1 MRILISAGEASGEMY
16 GAGLLEALRGM
27 AKARPE
33 LGETECFGLGGERMR
48 AAGCETVVD
57 AKDVAVVG
65 IFEVLSHLPTIY
77 SRFHKLVREAER
89 RKPDVAVLIDFPD
102 FNFRL
107 AKELHKRGI
116 PVVYYVSPQLW
127 AWRPK
132 RIELVKKYV
141 RKMLV
146 IFPFEEPWYR
156 ERGVEAEFVGH
167 PLGELKLQVPSPTA
181 PPYPLESPDKDRA
194 QATKPQIALLPGS
207 RKKEI
212 GFNLPVLLDVA
223 AKLGHEFSFVLPLA
237 STVDDTF
244 LYEIVRKQ
252 WGVGDS
258 PAEIIITRDARAAL
272 ASSRAAVVAS
282 GTATVEASVIGTPFV
297 MVYRV
302 APSTYALGK
311 RMVKVP
317 FYAMPNLIAGRE
329 VVPELVQ
336 ENFTAERVSAE
347 LNKIIP
353 DGPDRERMLEGL
365 NDVRRRLRGAETV
378 SKRAFERAAEAVV
391 RAVGSQ
397 VSRPLASNNAAK
409 QG

>member
-1 MRILISAGEASGEMY
+1 
-16 GAGLLEALRGM
+16 
-27 AKARPE
+27 
-33 LGETECFGLGGERMR
+33 MR

-77 SRFHKLVREAER
+77 RRFHHLVSEAER

-146 IFPFEEPWYR
+146 IFPFEEVWYQ
-156 ERGVEAEFVGH
+156 ERGVEAAFVGH
-167 PLGELKLQVPSPTA
+167 PLGEMVVDSPGSTA
-181 PPYPLESPDKDRA
+181 PPYPLDSADKGRA
-194 QATKPQIALLPGS
+194 HDLRPQIALLPGS

-212 GFNLPVLLDVA
+212 GFNLPILLDVA
-223 AKLGHEFSFVLPLA
+223 AKLGGEYTFVLPLA
-237 STVDDTF
+237 STVEDTF
-244 LYEIVRKQ
+244 LYDIVRKQ
-252 WGVGDS
+252 WGTGES
-258 PAEIIITRDARAAL
+258 PAQITLTRDARVAL
-272 ASSRAAVVAS
+272 RQSRAAVVAS
-282 GTATVEASVIGTPFV
+282 GTATVEAAVIGTPFV

-302 APSTYALGK
+302 APSTYAVGRRL
-311 RMVKVP
+311 VKVP
-317 FYAMPNLIAGRE
+317 FYAMPNLIAERM

-336 ENFTAERVSAE
+336 ADFTAERVIAE
-347 LNKIIP
+347 LKKVIP
-353 DGPDRERMLEGL
+353 DGPDRERMLGGL
-365 NDVRRRLRGAETV
+365 ADVRQRLRGTESSAE
-378 SKRAFERAAEAVV
+378 SAFDRAADAVV
-391 RAVGSQ
+391 KTVRPENRLAQARASSQ
-397 VSRPLASNNAAK
+397 
-409 QG
+409 GI

>member
-1 MRILISAGEASGEMY
+1 MLGAFMRILISAGEASGEMY
-16 GAGLLEALRGM
+16 GAGLLEALRRI
-27 AKARPE
+27 ASARTG
-33 LGETECFGLGGERMR
+33 LGPIECFGLGGERMR

-65 IFEVLSHLPTIY
+65 IFEVLSHLPKIY
-77 SRFHKLVREAER
+77 GRFHELVREAER

-132 RIELVKKYV
+132 RIELIKKYV

-146 IFPFEEPWYR
+146 IFPFEEQWYR
-156 ERGVEAEFVGH
+156 ERGVQAQFVGH
-167 PLGELKLQVPSPTA
+167 PLARVERSADTPIANGA
-181 PPYPLESPDKDRA
+181 
-194 QATKPQIALLPGS
+194 KPQIALLPGS

-223 AKLGHEFSFVLPLA
+223 AKLGHDYSFVLPLA

-252 WGVGDS
+252 WGMGES
-258 PAEIIITRDARAAL
+258 PAEITITRDAGAAL
-272 ASSRAAVVAS
+272 RQSRAAVVAS
-282 GTATVEASVIGTPFV
+282 GTATVEAAVIGTPFV

-302 APSTYALGK
+302 APSTYAVGK
-311 RMVKVP
+311 RLVNVP
-317 FYAMPNLIAGRE
+317 FYAMPNLIAGQS

-336 ENFTAERVSAE
+336 ADFTAERVIAE
-347 LNKIIP
+347 LKKIIP
-353 DGPDRERMLEGL
+353 DGPDRERMLGGL
-365 NDVRRRLRGAETV
+365 ADVRRRLRGTETA
-378 SKRAFERAAEAVV
+378 SDSAFEKAADAVV
-391 RAVGSQ
+391 SLVEPQNRLAFAASSASQ
-397 VSRPLASNNAAK
+397 KR
-409 QG
+409 